1 MNDVYITLGEKRKL
15 SITMR
20 SVNNDFEIDG
30 ATVELFYMQQNT
42 VPVKVEDLDTY
53 VDGRIIQ
60 ATVKPEKRGLYV
72 IKASMQILDETI
84 IKQFN
89 MRVS

>member
-30 ATVELFYMQQNT
+30 ATVELYYMQNN

-53 VDGRIIQ
+53 VDGRIIR